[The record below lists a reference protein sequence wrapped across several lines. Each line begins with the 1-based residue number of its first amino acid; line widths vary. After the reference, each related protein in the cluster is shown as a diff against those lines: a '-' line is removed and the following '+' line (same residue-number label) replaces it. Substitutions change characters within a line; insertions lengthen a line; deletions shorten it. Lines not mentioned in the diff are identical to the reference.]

1 MSRPTLLASGLLTAT
16 LLECMQSRTQSPL
29 AFWSADGRQQRLWGI
44 RKNLIFLIGCPATT
58 SIVLPQESGGNKIPV
73 PQSLYWRPNL
83 VPRVSPLHAPGS
95 ERGETL
101 VGAGHVS
108 PKIWEITNNWR
119 EGRLSVSLPILSVLR
134 WDAHTKMGK
143 HAPVRINLQNRAC
156 FKGHVKWSSR
166 NP

>member
-1 MSRPTLLASGLLTAT
+1 MYFKFAMMLK
-16 LLECMQSRTQSPL
+16 SPWNFHIQL
-29 AFWSADGRQQRLWGI
+29 
-44 RKNLIFLIGCPATT
+44 
-58 SIVLPQESGGNKIPV
+58 
-73 PQSLYWRPNL
+73 NL

-108 PKIWEITNNWR
+108 PKIWEITNKLL
-119 EGRLSVSLPILSVLR
+119 EGGAVECQFP
-134 WDAHTKMGK
+134 HTKCTGMGK

-166 NP
+166 NPE